1 MPRAAGAPRAGFVT
15 ALVGVAACAGLLLTA
30 AAARADDAT
39 VTPTFRSSRTSA
51 PNPFGAKLEQ
61 IEANDQRILA
71 KFDEIMEEVRIVKIR
86 VLRAPQTPPP

>member
-1 MPRAAGAPRAGFVT
+1 MVRADAARVLAAVVRGLAAGACLLFV
-15 ALVGVAACAGLLLTA
+15 APAAVP
-30 AAARADDAT
+30 ADEAST
-39 VTPTFRSSRTSA
+39 TPTFRSSRASVHD
-51 PNPFGAKLEQ
+51 PLGAVLDQ